1 MGKNP
6 RNQEMPGVKSAP
18 GRGIAP
24 GIVVVIGAVCLAA
37 GLGGG
42 YYFGRQSTQP
52 ATVAQGPQNGAFAED
67 EARLRGALMSN
78 PNDLE
83 SLIQLG
89 NLCYDNGK
97 FQDAVDWY
105 GRALAIDPKNVNVR
119 TDRGTSYWNLR
130 QADAAIAEFR
140 KSLELN
146 PSHAQTLYNLGV
158 VLLDGKNNAQEA
170 RKVWETL
177 LATNPNYPERAKVQE
192 QLASLSGGS
201 TPQTQGQ
208 SKSVSPTMQEML
220 ERMKT
225 RR

>member
-1 MGKNP
+1 MGKSQ
-6 RNQEMPGVKSAP
+6 RNAEMPGARSVTSWS
-18 GRGIAP
+18 IAP
-24 GIVVVIGAVCLAA
+24 GVLVLIGAGCLGV
-37 GLGGG
+37 GLVTG
-42 YYFGRQSTQP
+42 YYFGRQSVQP
-52 ATVAQGPQNGAFAED
+52 VTTAPAPQASSFSED
-67 EARLRGALMSN
+67 EARLRGVLMSS
-78 PNDLE
+78 PNDLQA
-83 SLIQLG
+83 LIQLG

-119 TDRGTSYWNLR
+119 TDRGTGYWNLG

-140 KSLELN
+140 KSLELD

-158 VLLDGKNNAQEA
+158 VYLNGKNDAQEA

-192 QLASLSGGS
+192 QLASLSG
-201 TPQTQGQ
+201 Q
-208 SKSVSPTMQEML
+208 SKSASPSMQEML
-220 ERMKT
+220 ERMKA